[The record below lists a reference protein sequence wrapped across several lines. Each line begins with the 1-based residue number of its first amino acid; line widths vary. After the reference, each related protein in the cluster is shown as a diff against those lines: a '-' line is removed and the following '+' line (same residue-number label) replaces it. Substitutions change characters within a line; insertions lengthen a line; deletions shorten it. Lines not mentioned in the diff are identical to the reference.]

1 MSKMTPTAG
10 RRTEHPS
17 GAAEVRAFRL
27 SPHHLALLTVYA
39 RRRRLGR
46 SAALRELIEKIPDGA
61 GRRPKPMA

>member
-1 MSKMTPTAG
+1 MSKMTPTAR

-27 SPHHLALLTVYA
+27 SPFHLALLSGYA

-46 SAALRELIEKIPDGA
+46 SAALRELIEKIPEGA
-61 GRRPKPMA
+61 GQRPKPVA